1 MRTPSS
7 ARFLQIPSGIRA
19 KSAWLLSAVALL
31 LPLFLVSLSL
41 LTARETEKLKTVL
54 LRNRAA
60 NIAARLET
68 VAPYQLHGNLL
79 EVLSAEEPAII
90 NVQIY
95 NEPGGDANLEPIWS
109 GRELY
114 RTVESADTFTA
125 YIPFHSENR
134 LRIARIDLAA
144 SSADVLVRH
153 AWHMVIA
160 TLVAAAVLTVLGL
173 YGIWSARRQMRLESL
188 ARLGQLSAVLA
199 HEIRNP
205 LGTIK
210 GFTQLACEQQ
220 PALGAFLE
228 PALDEVRRLENLV
241 SDLLLF
247 GREQNPHP
255 RPVRWAEVVRAL
267 EPHAR
272 EAIGQKPVTFIADA
286 DDFTFHTDPD
296 LLRQVLLNLI
306 RNSIDALDGGGGR
319 IRLTA
324 GALPGTLTIAVEDD
338 GPGIPESARARLFE
352 PFQSAKA
359 NGAGLGLSISKK
371 LVETMGGRLRLIN
384 IEPHGARA
392 EITFHG
398 KPSGN

>member
-1 MRTPSS
+1 MKTPLR
-7 ARFLQIPSGIRA
+7 ARFLQIPSGARA
-19 KSAWLLSAVALL
+19 KSAWLLFAVALL
-31 LPLFLVSLSL
+31 LPLILVSLSL
-41 LTARETEKLKTVL
+41 LTARETEKLRTVL

-68 VAPYQLHGNLL
+68 VAPDELQGNLL
-79 EVLSAEEPAII
+79 EVLAAEEPAILD
-90 NVQIY
+90 VQI
-95 NEPGGDANLEPIWS
+95 NTAPGSDPNLEPIWS

-114 RTVESADTFTA
+114 RTIETADTFTA

-134 LRIARIDLAA
+134 LRVARIDLAA
-144 SSADVLVRH
+144 SAADVLLRH
-153 AWHMVIA
+153 AWHMVTA
-160 TLVAAAVLTVLGL
+160 TLFAASVLTVLGL
-173 YGIWSARRQMRLESL
+173 YGIWTARRLMRLESL

-220 PALGAFLE
+220 PTAGPFLE

-241 SDLLLF
+241 NDLLLF
-247 GREQNPHP
+247 GREQTPHP
-255 RPVRWAEVVRAL
+255 RPVRWAEVVRTL

-272 EAIGQKPVTFIADA
+272 EAIGQKSIAFIADTN
-286 DDFTFHTDPD
+286 DFTFATDPD

-306 RNSIDALDGGGGR
+306 RNSIDALDGSGGHV
-319 IRLTA
+319 RLTA
-324 GALPGTLTIAVEDD
+324 GTSPGTLTIAVEDD
-338 GPGIPESARARLFE
+338 GPGISESARVRLFE

-371 LVETMGGRLRLIN
+371 LVETLGGRLRLIN
-384 IEPHGARA
+384 VEPHGARA
-392 EITFHG
+392 EITLHG
-398 KPSGN
+398 KPSGY